1 MADYVRDIRKCNA
14 IHDKIGQ
21 PPNQLR
27 NTGVPITPADHEYVR
42 QYAVAEA
49 QYDAEQYSSGGY
61 CVRNGMIIEP
71 S

>member
-27 NTGVPITPADHEYVR
+27 NTGVPITPAEHDYVR
-42 QYAVAEA
+42 RYAVAEA